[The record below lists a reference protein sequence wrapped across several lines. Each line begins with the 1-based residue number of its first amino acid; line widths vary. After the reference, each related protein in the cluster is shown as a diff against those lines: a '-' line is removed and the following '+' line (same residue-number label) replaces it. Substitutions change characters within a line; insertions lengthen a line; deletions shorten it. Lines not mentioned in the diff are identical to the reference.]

1 MTQRNG
7 SVNQKTIPAEKK
19 KKKNQ
24 GLRKLCDNIKHTN
37 FNIIGIPGREERR
50 GQRIYLKNSRKLS

>member
-7 SVNQKTIPAEKK
+7 SVNQKTIPAEE
-19 KKKNQ
+19 KKKNE
-24 GLRKLCDNIKHTN
+24 GLRNLCDNIKHTN

-50 GQRIYLKNSRKLS
+50 GQRIYPKNT

>member
-7 SVNQKTIPAEKK
+7 SVNQKTIPAEE

-24 GLRKLCDNIKHTN
+24 GLRNLCDNIKHTN

-50 GQRIYLKNSRKLS
+50 GQRIYPKNT